1 MKKRQCGFDI
11 WHSELLFTLG
21 GLTGVILLYN
31 GGINIAA

>member
-11 WHSELLFTLG
+11 WHYYL